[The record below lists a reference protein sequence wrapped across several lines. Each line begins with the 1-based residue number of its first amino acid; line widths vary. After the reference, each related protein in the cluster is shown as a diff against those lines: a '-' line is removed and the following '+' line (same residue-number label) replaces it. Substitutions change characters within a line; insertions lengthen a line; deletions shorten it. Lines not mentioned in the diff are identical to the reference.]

1 MNTLLLGILGGF
13 IGGIASGLQL
23 LLRSTKQ
30 KVKTT
35 QLKERMGTQR
45 EELKDIIDNL
55 RKITFTLNIG
65 V

>member
-35 QLKERMGTQR
+35 QLKERMCTQR